1 MNTGLAVCEQCL
13 KWNHLSCT
21 FLKKI
26 PKVDIE
32 KLILKIGIENR
43 AKWST
48 YSIIWQ
54 QDPLTTR
61 LAPISDMRPL
71 IECKKKDFVLKSWIN
86 KSVTSGCLDNFCDW
100 Q

>member
-43 AKWST
+43 AK
-48 YSIIWQ
+48 
-54 QDPLTTR
+54 
-61 LAPISDMRPL
+61 
-71 IECKKKDFVLKSWIN
+71 
-86 KSVTSGCLDNFCDW
+86 
-100 Q
+100 